1 MYKNSIDCA
10 RKIFRNEG
18 ILGFYRGL
26 GPQLVVWIYFLFLCA
41 VLKTVVRALHP
52 RKPLNLL
59 SMIWFEPRPWILKR
73 AI

>member
-26 GPQLVVWIYFLFLCA
+26 GPQLVVCISFFALFA

-52 RKPLNLL
+52 RKPSNSL
-59 SMIWFEPRPWILKR
+59 SMIWFEPRPWIPKR